1 MSNNDHL
8 DVPDFIKNAGRVSY
22 SQPGGKSDAKKCLIW
37 SNDLKSELIPNQYL
51 SRDLP
56 IADLVI
62 ENPVEIEDC
71 KALWSGQFGLRGIGL
86 ILSGGLSSQGKKASE
101 EAPPLVT
108 VRQTPLGDTA
118 LTLAVFDG
126 MGGAGSSMM
135 HLKTTQ
141 PTVECSQAYIAS
153 RIVRGVLGE
162 IAISSVGMNATDLE
176 ARLKIKLGEFST
188 QNGIVESSKIRGSM
202 TKRLPSTIAA
212 VRCDIPRELSIN
224 KKQLIEV
231 VWAGDSR
238 VYVLTPKS
246 GLSVITKDDVVSDD
260 ALEQLRTD
268 PPIVNVVNESVPFR
282 LNNRKVDVELPCL
295 FIAATDG
302 LYGYIYTP
310 GYLEFLI
317 LDCLYRSK
325 TVLEFSD
332 LLLKESSLLASDD
345 VSFAIAF
352 IGFGADIEKVR
363 YTFQERYKKLKDLY
377 RLFADKPSIEGSE
390 SLIDTIWKTE
400 QRSFNRFL
408 GERYE

>member
-1 MSNNDHL
+1 M
-8 DVPDFIKNAGRVSY
+8 A
-22 SQPGGKSDAKKCLIW
+22 
-37 SNDLKSELIPNQYL
+37 
-51 SRDLP
+51 
-56 IADLVI
+56 
-62 ENPVEIEDC
+62 
-71 KALWSGQFGLRGIGL
+71 
-86 ILSGGLSSQGKKASE
+86 
-101 EAPPLVT
+101 
-108 VRQTPLGDTA
+108 
-118 LTLAVFDG
+118 
-126 MGGAGSSMM
+126 
-135 HLKTTQ
+135 
-141 PTVECSQAYIAS
+141 
-153 RIVRGVLGE
+153 
-162 IAISSVGMNATDLE
+162 
-176 ARLKIKLGEFST
+176 
-188 QNGIVESSKIRGSM
+188 
-202 TKRLPSTIAA
+202 KRLPSTIAA
-212 VRCDIPRELSIN
+212 VRCDIPRELNIN

-282 LNNRKVDVELPCL
+282 LNNKKVDVELPCL

-363 YTFQERYKKLKDLY
+363 YTFQERYRKLKDLY
-377 RLFADKPSIEGSE
+377 QLFADKPSIEGSE